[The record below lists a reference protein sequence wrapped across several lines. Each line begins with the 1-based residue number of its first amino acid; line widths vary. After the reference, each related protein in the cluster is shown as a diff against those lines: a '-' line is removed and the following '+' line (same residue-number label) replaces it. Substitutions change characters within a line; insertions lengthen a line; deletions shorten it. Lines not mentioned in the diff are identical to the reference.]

1 MHSINLFV
9 EDRGHEVFL
18 QALVSRFAKHYRVSV
33 KTEFANA
40 RGGHGKVM
48 GKLKDYMSDL
58 LDDLEEVPDLLI
70 VAIDGNCK
78 GYLERK
84 QEIESITRGFSRQV
98 ICAVPDPHIERW
110 LLLDSA
116 AFKKVLGKGCS
127 APTQKCERDLYK
139 RLLREAVQKA
149 GIKPLL
155 GGIEYTE
162 ELVYAMDLERLELI
176 GDSLS
181 KLLKELRQKFQEW
194 EQSDHKGPHKLRE
207 DEAAYDLSADNPQT
221 SV

>member
-1 MHSINLFV
+1 MRRIKLFV

-18 QALVSRFAKHYRVSV
+18 QALMHRIAKKYTIDIETVFS
-33 KTEFANA
+33 NA

-48 GKLKDYMSDL
+48 GKLKNYMNEL
-58 LDDLEEVPDLLI
+58 QDDDEILPDLLI

-78 GYLERK
+78 GFSGCK
-84 QEIESITRGFSRQV
+84 QEIDNIMKGFHGALV
-98 ICAVPDPHIERW
+98 YAIPDPHIERW

-139 RLLREAVQKA
+139 RLLLQAVRNT
-149 GIKPLL
+149 GVNPPL
-155 GGIEYTE
+155 GGIEYAE
-162 ELVYAMDLERLELI
+162 DLVNAMDLEYLERI

-181 KLLKELRQKFQEW
+181 KLLKELRHKFQEW
-194 EQSDHKGPHKLRE
+194 QR
-207 DEAAYDLSADNPQT
+207 ADQQPQPSPDTGNPPA
-221 SV
+221 

>member
-1 MHSINLFV
+1 MHNISLFV

-18 QALVSRFAKHYRVSV
+18 TALISRLAKYYRVTV
-33 KTEFANA
+33 KTEFSNA
-40 RGGHGKVM
+40 RGGYGKAIS
-48 GKLKDYMSDL
+48 KLKSYINDL
-58 LDDLEEVPDLLI
+58 LDDQEDVPDLLI

-78 GYLERK
+78 GFSERK
-84 QEIESITRGFSRQV
+84 QEIESVTRGFSGQP
-98 ICAVPDPHIERW
+98 IYAIPDPHIERW

-127 APTQKCERDLYK
+127 APTQKCERGLYK

-149 GIKPLL
+149 GVIPFLD
-155 GGIEYTE
+155 GIEYTE
-162 ELVYAMDLERLELI
+162 ELVNAMNLEYLERTEE
-176 GDSLS
+176 SLG

-194 EQSDHKGPHKLRE
+194 EQADHKGPRKVRE
-207 DEAAYDLSADNPQT
+207 DELSYDLLADNPPT